1 MSKGFFILM
10 ASVAGMTLGGGGP
23 AKAEPAAL
31 VSQVA
36 NLTAVTLE
44 TLPENKWRD
53 QGARP
58 EHCFLAAENRVT
70 VAGNLVAARGWSV
83 TNEISRGDLSFVS
96 FAGQVE
102 PGTSGM
108 CIYSHGNVGVFRG
121 GQPLG
126 VIYTADSAASSLT
139 YIEELEGERLRLW
152 GGKYGSWPMA
162 DLVIESEALMIVKP
176 VAERDSF
183 CDGATSLPTLHRLPF
198 DVARR
203 VLMSEGWEPS
213 EASDQ
218 SASDSY
224 QDERAAFPELDSC
237 SGTRVGY
244 CAFGYSKDDSYSLW
258 VTTVGGSPSSDNLG
272 QGSPVVQSYEIGC

>member
-1 MSKGFFILM
+1 MRKGVFILM
-10 ASVAGMTLGGGGP
+10 ASVAGMTLGGGSP
-23 AKAEPAAL
+23 AKAEPVAL

-96 FAGQVE
+96 FAGEVE

-121 GQPLG
+121 
-126 VIYTADSAASSLT
+126 SSL
-139 YIEELEGERLRLW
+139 L
-152 GGKYGSWPMA
+152 GSFIPQIQRPA
-162 DLVIESEALMIVKP
+162 V
-176 VAERDSF
+176 
-183 CDGATSLPTLHRLPF
+183 
-198 DVARR
+198 
-203 VLMSEGWEPS
+203 
-213 EASDQ
+213 
-218 SASDSY
+218 
-224 QDERAAFPELDSC
+224 
-237 SGTRVGY
+237 
-244 CAFGYSKDDSYSLW
+244 
-258 VTTVGGSPSSDNLG
+258 
-272 QGSPVVQSYEIGC
+272 